1 MDIWRHVQDMLFH
14 CKRGSTTVLNLW
26 YDADLCGHCD
36 ITPSLSV
43 QAQQQDFKRLTKWM
57 GKIYILYRTTLNP
70 GVFSTENIIFS
81 SVVFCHQISKQPRS
95 LALCSDAPTSL
106 EERQAKSLGTR
117 LILKELWQIYPCKNS
132 VQIQILDLKIGLWQS
147 NAKCCRY
154 HFYYLFINYIRT
166 VLTCFKQTI
175 IKFELQSFLK
185 SLAYIA

>member
-57 GKIYILYRTTLNP
+57 GKFTFCTVPHWIQGY
-70 GVFSTENIIFS
+70 FSTKFQSNLVPRLFS
-81 SVVFCHQISKQPRS
+81 LTLLSRWKSVR
-95 LALCSDAPTSL
+95 
-106 EERQAKSLGTR
+106 AKSLGTR
-117 LILKELWQIYPCKNS
+117 LILKELGQIYPCKNS

-154 HFYYLFINYIRT
+154 HFYYLFIHYIY
-166 VLTCFKQTI
+166 VQ
-175 IKFELQSFLK
+175 
-185 SLAYIA
+185 Y